1 MDNLE
6 YQKNG
11 KDGKNFEK
19 KDNPSLFEYK
29 QSELFDASAAEV
41 QARIDRQKMVD
52 QAEYKRL
59 QAQQER
65 ERYAEQAEHQRLQAQ
80 QERERYADRAARGA
94 KELHEEEQKEALI
107 RYIGSSAKIDP
118 QDLMEYIDSL
128 KQSGGMEESQISKGR
143 TK

>member
-1 MDNLE
+1 
-6 YQKNG
+6 
-11 KDGKNFEK
+11 
-19 KDNPSLFEYK
+19 
-29 QSELFDASAAEV
+29 
-41 QARIDRQKMVD
+41 MVD

-65 ERYAEQAEHQRLQAQ
+65 ERYA
-80 QERERYADRAARGA
+80 DRAARGA
-94 KELHEEEQKEALI
+94 EELHEEEQKEALI

-128 KQSGGMEESQISKGR
+128 KQSEGMEESQISKGR